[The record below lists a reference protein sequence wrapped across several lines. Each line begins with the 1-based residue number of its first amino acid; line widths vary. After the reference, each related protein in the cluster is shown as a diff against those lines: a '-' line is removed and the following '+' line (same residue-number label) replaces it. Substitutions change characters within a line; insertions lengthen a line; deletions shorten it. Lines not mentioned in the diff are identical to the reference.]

1 MPKLIN
7 NTTRNSLI
15 ESFQSNDMKFTFVRK
30 DKDGNYLQINNW
42 MKCREYF
49 NEILMAT
56 WHPEEFSFT
65 EVFGA
70 KYNAKENPLER
81 SETLFAIKFPSA
93 TSRDTFLK
101 NVPVI
106 HKLEEKYQLNPTQI
120 EDKVEGDSMIVIIHG
135 SKFWLQKCI
144 LFNVYTM
151 IMKMMA
157 LDIGFKSFKELDQ
170 ECNNRSLHREYPS
183 ELGYV
188 RDLGTDTFTK
198 IINNLDELVQVPT
211 KYVDGTDTLR
221 EPYTVHSSSGILYL
235 AKSLQAVAPAYLTD
249 TLRQMYYTFKSILA
263 KKVKK
268 TDVDLFGVLVKE

>member
-7 NTTRNSLI
+7 NTTSNSLI

-65 EVFGA
+65 EVYGA

-93 TSRDTFLK
+93 KSRDTFLK
-101 NVPVI
+101 NMPVI
-106 HKLEEKYQLNPTQI
+106 HKLEEKYQLDLTQVERGI
-120 EDKVEGDSMIVIIHG
+120 EGDSMIVIVHG
-135 SKFWLQKCI
+135 SKFWIQKCI

-170 ECNNRSLHREYPS
+170 ECTNRNLYREYPS

-188 RDLGTDTFTK
+188 GTLGTDTFTK

-211 KYVDGTDTLR
+211 KYVDGTDYLR
-221 EPYTVHSSSGILYL
+221 EPYTVHSFSGIRYF
-235 AKSLQAVAPAYLTD
+235 AKNLQEVAPAHLTD
-249 TLRQMYYTFKSILA
+249 PLRQMYYTFKSILA

-268 TDVDLFGVLVKE
+268 TDVDLFGILVKE